1 MPAMSP
7 TMTEG
12 NIASWKVKEGDSF
25 SAGDVLL
32 EIETDKAQMDVEAQD
47 DGILAKITQGD
58 GTKAVKVGTRIAVL
72 AEPGDDL
79 SSLEIPPESEA
90 KPQEGQPRRQD
101 RPSPQEETSGG
112 IDRTEGS
119 ESAAEAPPSSKPNA
133 DAAAGGAA
141 NTAKGPASPTG
152 AKPQKQTYPLYPS
165 VQHLLHE
172 RGLSSEDANK
182 IPASGPNGRLL
193 KGDVLA
199 YLGQIDKSYSAAQ
212 SQRIDKLGHLDLSNI
227 QLAPKKAPEPAK
239 KAAAE
244 QLPKATPELPIEVAL
259 PVDLAAALACQKR
272 LEDTLNI
279 HLPLSTLIARAS
291 DVANDDL
298 PRKMT
303 APSADEL
310 FYSVLGSGSTRTPK
324 VSRGHYVPRLSSFGP
339 SIPVSKSTTKPQ
351 SDIYDLLTGKKASVS
366 RRPSS
371 SPATAIA
378 TPPLNVFTLSVPKA
392 EKDRAQLFLQRM
404 KLVLEQEPGRLVI

>member
-1 MPAMSP
+1 MSP

-47 DGILAKITQGD
+47 DGVLAKITQSD
-58 GTKAVKVGTRIAVL
+58 GTKSVKVGTRIAVI
-72 AEPGDDL
+72 AEPGDDI
-79 SSLEIPPESEA
+79 SNLEIPAESEA

-101 RPSPQEETSGG
+101 RPSPQEEMSSG

-119 ESAAEAPPSSKPNA
+119 ESAAESPPSSKPNA

-141 NTAKGPASPTG
+141 DTTKGSASPTG
-152 AKPQKQTYPLYPS
+152 AKSQKQIYPLYPS

-172 RGLSSEDANK
+172 KGLSKEDAEK
-182 IPASGPNGRLL
+182 IPASGPSGRLL

-212 SQRIDKLGHLDLSNI
+212 SQRINQLGHLDLSNI
-227 QLAPKKAPEPAK
+227 QIAPKKAVEPAK
-239 KAAAE
+239 KSAAE
-244 QLPKATPELPIEVAL
+244 QLPQDVPDLPVEVVLPI
-259 PVDLAAALACQKR
+259 DLAAAMACQKR
-272 LEDTLNI
+272 IEDTLNI

-298 PRKMT
+298 PRKNLSPT
-303 APSADEL
+303 TDEL
-310 FYSVLGSGSTRTPK
+310 FYDVLGSCTSKIPN
-324 VSRGHYVPRLSSFGP
+324 VSRGHYAPRLSAFGP
-339 SIPVSKSTTKPQ
+339 SAAAKKSTFRKPQ
-351 SDIYDLLTGKKASVS
+351 SDIYDLLTKPNKSTARHPVN
-366 RRPSS
+366 
-371 SPATAIA
+371 SPTAA
-378 TPPLNVFTLSVPKA
+378 GALPVNLFSLSVPKA
-392 EKDRAQLFLQRM
+392 EKDRAQIFLQRV
-404 KLVLEQEPGRLVI
+404 KLVLEREPGRLVV

>member
-47 DGILAKITQGD
+47 DGVLAKITQGD
-58 GTKAVKVGTRIAVL
+58 GTKSVKVGTRIAVI
-72 AEPGDDL
+72 AEPGDDIPT
-79 SSLEIPPESEA
+79 LEIPAESEA

-101 RPSPQEETSGG
+101 RPSPQEEISSG

-119 ESAAEAPPSSKPNA
+119 ESAAESPPSSKPNA

-141 NTAKGPASPTG
+141 NTTKGPASSTG
-152 AKPQKQTYPLYPS
+152 AKPQKQAYPLYPS
-165 VQHLLHE
+165 VEHLLHAK
-172 RGLSSEDANK
+172 GLSKEDADK
-182 IPASGPNGRLL
+182 IPASGPSGRLL

-212 SQRIDKLGHLDLSNI
+212 SQRINQLGHLDLSNI
-227 QLAPKKAPEPAK
+227 QLAPKKAAGPAK
-239 KAAAE
+239 KTVAE
-244 QLPKATPELPIEVAL
+244 QLPKDVPDLPVEVVLPI
-259 PVDLAAALACQKR
+259 DLAAAVACQKR
-272 LEDTLNI
+272 IEDTLNI

-298 PRKMT
+298 PRKNLSPT
-303 APSADEL
+303 SDEL
-310 FYSVLGSGSTRTPK
+310 FYDVLGSSVSKIPK
-324 VSRGHYVPRLSSFGP
+324 VSRGHYAPRLSSFDP
-339 SIPVSKSTTKPQ
+339 SVSTKEPTFRKPQ
-351 SDIYDLLTGKKASVS
+351 SDIYDLLTETNKSTARQPLDASTA
-366 RRPSS
+366 
-371 SPATAIA
+371 ATVV
-378 TPPLNVFTLSVPKA
+378 PVNVFSLSVPKA
-392 EKDRAQLFLQRM
+392 EKDRAQTFLQRI
-404 KLVLEQEPGRLVI
+404 KLVLEREPGRLVV